1 MATAESGDLSATALE
16 GECFGAGAGFGS
28 ERLLWVDW
36 VLLGVDGR
44 GELGVAWTGGFWC
57 VWRGWC

>member
-1 MATAESGDLSATALE
+1 MATVESGNLSATALE
-16 GECFGAGAGFGS
+16 EGCFRAGAGFGL

-44 GELGVAWTGGFWC
+44 G
-57 VWRGWC
+57 